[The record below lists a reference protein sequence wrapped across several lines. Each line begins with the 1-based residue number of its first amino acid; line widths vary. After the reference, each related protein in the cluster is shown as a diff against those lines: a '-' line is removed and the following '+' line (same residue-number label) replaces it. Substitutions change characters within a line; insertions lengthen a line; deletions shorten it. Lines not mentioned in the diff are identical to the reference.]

1 MYIKS
6 KLYLPIDKLKVRLDF
21 IILLFNHND
30 FILITLYYTDYITYK
45 LNESKVAKKNLP
57 LS

>member
-1 MYIKS
+1 MHIQS
-6 KLYLPIDKLKVRLDF
+6 KFYLPIDKLKVRLDF